1 MAGTISENLT
11 SVTDRMRK
19 AARKAGRDPEEVT
32 LVAVTKGVELKRI
45 KEAYASGARVFGE
58 NYVQEA
64 EEKVSK
70 IKDGTV
76 RWHFI
81 GHLQKN
87 KVKRAAELFDC
98 IQTIDSLELAIE
110 LNKRAQEPLDV
121 LIEVNIAREK
131 TKTGVDAEGAVRLA
145 REFSS
150 LQNLRLKGLFTIPPF
165 SESPDASRPYFVT
178 LRRLAERINKERI
191 PGVFLHDLSMGMSND
206 FEVAIEE
213 GATMVRIG
221 TAIFGPRKEASEKK
235 TGKSAEK

>member
-11 SVTDRMRK
+11 SVTDRVRK

-45 KEAYASGARVFGE
+45 KEAYAGGARVFAE

-64 EEKVSK
+64 EAKVSK

-87 KVKRAAELFDC
+87 KVKRAVELFDC
-98 IQTIDSLELAIE
+98 VQTVDSLELALD
-110 LNKRAQEPLDV
+110 LNKRAAEPLNV

-145 REFSS
+145 REFGS
-150 LQNLRLKGLFTIPPF
+150 LQNLRLRGLFTIPPF
-165 SESPDASRPYFVT
+165 SENPEASRPYFVT

-221 TAIFGPRKEASEKK
+221 TAIFGPRKEASVNKAK
-235 TGKSAEK
+235 A